1 MQIEKFKI
9 WKLLYQLNLSPK
21 NIAEKNIAIIVKA
34 GCFHYEDFQIFDFPS
49 NQSCL
54 PKSSKSGKRKL
65 TVSRLA

>member
-34 GCFHYEDFQIFDFPS
+34 GCFHYENFQIFDFPS

-54 PKSSKSGKRKL
+54 PK
-65 TVSRLA
+65 